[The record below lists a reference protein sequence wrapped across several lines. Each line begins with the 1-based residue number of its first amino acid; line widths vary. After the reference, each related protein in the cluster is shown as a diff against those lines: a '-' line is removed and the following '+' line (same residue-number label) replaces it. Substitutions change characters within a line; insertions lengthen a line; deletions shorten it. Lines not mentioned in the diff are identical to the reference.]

1 MSGFQTAITIA
12 DVLEKIRRGDMAM
25 PAIQRDYEWDA
36 SRIEWLFDSLMR
48 EYPISSFLFW
58 EVRGESVGNYKF
70 YTFLKN
76 YREDFKIRGEERV
89 ITPGDRFWAIL
100 DGQQRLTSLYIGF
113 YGSYAWRVPYG
124 RKDLD
129 NETSR
134 PTRKLY
140 LNISNTLAEDED
152 EQGRRYIFQFKTEEE
167 SRGADL
173 FLDTGNNQ
181 WFRVGR
187 ILSLTRR
194 NDFNRFVTDNGLSAS
209 AQEILGAL
217 ADMVE
222 SRAVNYYLEE
232 DNNLHKALDIFIR
245 INRGGAQLS
254 ISTIIL
260 SIAISFW
267 HGDAK
272 RAFDNLRAA
281 VLQEGFG
288 VDNDF
293 ILKAFLYLHSKDI
306 KFKVTNFKR
315 ETAELMEGNWEN
327 LANSIIETFR
337 TIKVFGYN
345 DQRLPARNVLMPIIY
360 YIYHKQAW
368 DGFSIRTAY
377 SQDREVIRKW
387 LHNAV
392 VHKIV
397 GASSDAVLTRIRT
410 AFTDDITAPMR
421 FAATGFP
428 AARIRE
434 ILGAVMAVSDEFLE
448 EVVHLQKDDGFT
460 FAALALLFPHLD
472 YRNSFHKD
480 HMHPA
485 AGFRNCDLANIA
497 EGNRE
502 FYDPR
507 NGYWWNSIVNLQML
521 DGVDNESK
529 NGRPLAT
536 WVEEEV
542 NRGKDIVALKQR
554 CIIPQNVSLSFNDFP
569 AFARAREAELKNR
582 FRQVLA

>member
-327 LANSIIETFR
+327 LANSITETFR

-397 GASSDAVLTRIRT
+397 GASSDAVLTRISNCNFSQRDSACCARSSCT
-410 AFTDDITAPMR
+410 WFYAGVYHLWLVANRRPSVQPALFRARWPDVRLFTTSTWQDGGAR
-421 FAATGFP
+421 CKQAASN
-428 AARIRE
+428 AACSQR
-434 ILGAVMAVSDEFLE
+434 AVGRAAVS
-448 EVVHLQKDDGFT
+448 
-460 FAALALLFPHLD
+460 
-472 YRNSFHKD
+472 
-480 HMHPA
+480 
-485 AGFRNCDLANIA
+485 
-497 EGNRE
+497 
-502 FYDPR
+502 PR
-507 NGYWWNSIVNLQML
+507 NGYAVFFFRPTLASLFVDSGSGAGLK
-521 DGVDNESK
+521 DGS
-529 NGRPLAT
+529 LA
-536 WVEEEV
+536 
-542 NRGKDIVALKQR
+542 I
-554 CIIPQNVSLSFNDFP
+554 
-569 AFARAREAELKNR
+569 R
-582 FRQVLA
+582 FRSDSSLRMVGTMAHLCGCPSARFLR

>member
-327 LANSIIETFR
+327 LANSITETFR

-397 GASSDAVLTRIRT
+397 GASSDAVLTRIS
-410 AFTDDITAPMR
+410 
-421 FAATGFP
+421 ATVIFRRGIP
-428 AARIRE
+428 HVARGVLVR
-434 ILGAVMAVSDEFLE
+434 GSM
-448 EVVHLQKDDGFT
+448 
-460 FAALALLFPHLD
+460 
-472 YRNSFHKD
+472 
-480 HMHPA
+480 
-485 AGFRNCDLANIA
+485 
-497 EGNRE
+497 RE
-502 FYDPR
+502 FITYGWLQTGVRPSSQR
-507 NGYWWNSIVNLQML
+507 YLGRAGRTYACSQPVRGKTEVRVANRRLQMPPVHNARWAVRPFRP
-521 DGVDNESK
+521 GTAMPSSSF
-529 NGRPLAT
+529 GRP
-536 WVEEEV
+536 W
-542 NRGKDIVALKQR
+542 RPSSWIPALE
-554 CIIPQNVSLSFNDFP
+554 PV
-569 AFARAREAELKNR
+569 
-582 FRQVLA
+582 